1 MLLQNSLLG
10 YDNSLGRKLNLEN
23 IMNLK
28 QKLARRI
35 HNVLSNTELMTENMR
50 SPKTIGLAWVA
61 RTLMNYSNAQVSIDI
76 VNKMK
81 IKKTDHVLE
90 LGVGNG
96 MAIKEIAKISGNNV
110 IGVEISAEFRRN
122 LLKMKLPEN
131 VVILGNDAKDLST
144 EISDGSIDKLLAI
157 NVIYFLKPIGEYILE
172 FKRILK
178 KGGIGYLGCKF
189 ESIKNFDVEV
199 APNRSEKEIISQL
212 SKVGF
217 NVSSEFI
224 DLGEDRSRYTLI
236 QFQK

>member
-1 MLLQNSLLG
+1 MDFKIFTARQIHKFLQ
-10 YDNSLGRKLNLEN
+10 
-23 IMNLK
+23 
-28 QKLARRI
+28 
-35 HNVLSNTELMTENMR
+35 HTELMTENMR
-50 SPKTIGLAWVA
+50 SPKNIGLAWVA
-61 RTLMNYSNAQVSIDI
+61 RTLMNYSNALVSIDI
-76 VNKMK
+76 VKRMK
-81 IKKTDHVLE
+81 LKKNNHVLE

-96 MAIKEIAKISGNNV
+96 LAIKEIAKISGNNV

-131 VVILGNDAKDLST
+131 IVILGNDAKDLST
-144 EISDGSIDKLLAI
+144 EISNGSIDKLLAI

-199 APNRSEKEIISQL
+199 APNRSEKEIIRQL

-217 NVSSEFI
+217 DVSSEFI

>member
-1 MLLQNSLLG
+1 M
-10 YDNSLGRKLNLEN
+10 K
-23 IMNLK
+23 LK
-28 QKLARRI
+28 QKMARII
-35 HNVLSNTELMTENMR
+35 HNILSNTELMTENMR

-81 IKKTDHVLE
+81 IKKTDNVLE

-131 VVILGNDAKDLST
+131 IVILGNDAKDLSA
-144 EISDGSIDKLLAI
+144 EISDGSIDKLVAI

-189 ESIKNFDVEV
+189 ESVKNFDVEV